1 VTPSTEVLPLPPK
14 KPFVRTLYF
23 RVLVGILAGIATGF
37 FVPHFG
43 ASLKPLADG
52 FIKLIRM
59 LIAPIIFFTVVAGI
73 AGVGDLRKLGRI
85 GLKAL
90 LYFEVITTLALLIG
104 LGVATVVKPGVGMNI
119 DPHTL
124 DTKSISQYTSE
135 TAHGSGADFFLNI
148 IPDSFVGA
156 FSKGEIL
163 QVLLL
168 AILTGIAITMLGND
182 ERLTGL
188 LQSLSKLFFKLVAIV
203 MEAAP
208 LGAFGAM
215 AFTIGKYGLATLL
228 SLAKLMACV
237 YLTSVAFIFIVL
249 GTVCWMN
256 GINIWRFLVYIRE
269 EIFIAVGTSA
279 SEPVLPRLM
288 VKMENLGCSR
298 VITGLVIPAGYS
310 FNLAGTSIYL
320 TAAALFI
327 AQATNVHLTWQQQ
340 AFVLGVLMLNSK
352 GSATVTGGGFITL
365 AATLA
370 AVGTIPVAGIALIV
384 GVDRFMSE
392 MRTLTNLI
400 GNGVATIV
408 VARWEGQFDDARA
421 KQLLSGPDA
430 AARSID

>member
-1 VTPSTEVLPLPPK
+1 MTPTSDVQPLPPK
-14 KPFVRTLYF
+14 KPFIQTLYF
-23 RVLVGILAGIATGF
+23 RVIIGIVAGVATGF
-37 FVPHFG
+37 FFPHFG

-90 LYFEVITTLALLIG
+90 LYFEVITTLALLVG
-104 LGVATVVKPGVGMNI
+104 LGVVTIVKPGVGMNV

-135 TAHGSGADFFLNI
+135 TVHASGADFFLNI

-188 LQSLSKLFFKLVAIV
+188 LQSLSRLFFKLVGLV

-237 YLTSVAFIFIVL
+237 YLTSIAFIFIVL
-249 GTVCWMN
+249 GAVCWMN

-288 VKMENLGCSR
+288 VKMEALGCSR

-340 AFVLGVLMLNSK
+340 AFVLAVLMLNSK
-352 GSATVTGGGFITL
+352 GAATVTGGGFITL

-392 MRTLTNLI
+392 MRTLTNVI

-408 VARWEGQFDDARA
+408 IARWEGQFDDARA
-421 KQLLSGPDA
+421 KHLLTGPGA
-430 AARSID
+430 AARAID

>member
-1 VTPSTEVLPLPPK
+1 MTPTSDVQPLPPK
-14 KPFVRTLYF
+14 RPFIHTLYF
-23 RVLVGILAGIATGF
+23 RVIIGIVAGVATGF
-37 FVPHFG
+37 FFPHFG

-90 LYFEVITTLALLIG
+90 LYFEVITTLALLVG
-104 LGVATVVKPGVGMNI
+104 LGVVTIVKPGVGMNV

-135 TAHGSGADFFLNI
+135 TVHASGADFFLNI

-188 LQSLSKLFFKLVAIV
+188 LQSLSRLFFKLVGLV

-237 YLTSVAFIFIVL
+237 YLTSIAFIFIVL
-249 GTVCWMN
+249 GAVCWMN

-288 VKMENLGCSR
+288 VKMEALGCSR

-340 AFVLGVLMLNSK
+340 AFVLAVLMLNSK
-352 GSATVTGGGFITL
+352 GAATVTGGGFITL

-392 MRTLTNLI
+392 MRTLTNVI

-408 VARWEGQFDDARA
+408 IARWEGQFDDARA
-421 KQLLSGPDA
+421 KHLLTGPGA
-430 AARSID
+430 AARAID

>member
-1 VTPSTEVLPLPPK
+1 LISSEVPPLPPK

-23 RVLVGILAGIATGF
+23 RVIVGILLGVLTGVF
-37 FVPHFG
+37 FPHFG

-104 LGVATVVKPGVGMNI
+104 MGVATVVKPGAGMNV

-124 DTKSISQYTSE
+124 DTKSISQYTSG
-135 TAHGSGADFFLNI
+135 TVHSSGADFFLDI

-208 LGAFGAM
+208 FGAFGAM
-215 AFTIGKYGLATLL
+215 AFTTGKYGVATLL

-237 YLTSVAFIFIVL
+237 YITSIAFIFIVL
-249 GTVCWMN
+249 GAVLWAN
-256 GINIWRFLVYIRE
+256 GINIWRFLIYIRE
-269 EIFIAVGTSA
+269 ELLIGIGTSA

-288 VKMENLGCSR
+288 IKMENLGCSR

-327 AQATNVHLTWQQQ
+327 AQATNVHLTWQQET
-340 AFVLGVLMLNSK
+340 FVLAVLMLNSK
-352 GSATVTGGGFITL
+352 GAATVTGGGFITL

-400 GNGVATIV
+400 GNGVATVV
-408 VARWEGQFDDARA
+408 VARWEGQFDDERA
-421 KQLLSGPDA
+421 KLLLNGPMA
-430 AARSID
+430 ASQSID

>member
-1 VTPSTEVLPLPPK
+1 
-14 KPFVRTLYF
+14 
-23 RVLVGILAGIATGF
+23 
-37 FVPHFG
+37 
-43 ASLKPLADG
+43 
-52 FIKLIRM
+52 
-59 LIAPIIFFTVVAGI
+59 
-73 AGVGDLRKLGRI
+73 
-85 GLKAL
+85 
-90 LYFEVITTLALLIG
+90 
-104 LGVATVVKPGVGMNI
+104 
-119 DPHTL
+119 
-124 DTKSISQYTSE
+124 
-135 TAHGSGADFFLNI
+135 
-148 IPDSFVGA
+148 
-156 FSKGEIL
+156 
-163 QVLLL
+163 
-168 AILTGIAITMLGND
+168 
-182 ERLTGL
+182 
-188 LQSLSKLFFKLVAIV
+188 

-249 GTVCWMN
+249 GAVCWMN

-288 VKMENLGCSR
+288 VKMEALGCSR

-340 AFVLGVLMLNSK
+340 AFVLAVLMLNSK
-352 GSATVTGGGFITL
+352 GAATVTGGGFITL

-392 MRTLTNLI
+392 MRTLTNVI

-408 VARWEGQFDDARA
+408 IARWEGQFDDARA
-421 KQLLSGPDA
+421 KHLLTGPGA
-430 AARSID
+430 AARAID

>member
-1 VTPSTEVLPLPPK
+1 MTPSTEVLPLPPK
-14 KPFVRTLYF
+14 KPFFHTLYF
-23 RVLVGILAGIATGF
+23 RVIIGIVAGVATGF
-37 FVPHFG
+37 FFPHFG

-90 LYFEVITTLALLIG
+90 LYFEVITTLALLVG
-104 LGVATVVKPGVGMNI
+104 LGVVTIVKPGVGMNV
-119 DPHTL
+119 DRHTL

-135 TAHGSGADFFLNI
+135 TVHASGADFFLNI

-188 LQSLSKLFFKLVAIV
+188 LQSLSRLFFKLVGLV

-237 YLTSVAFIFIVL
+237 YLTSIAFIFIVL
-249 GTVCWMN
+249 GAVCWMN

-288 VKMENLGCSR
+288 VKMEALGCSR

-340 AFVLGVLMLNSK
+340 AFVLAVLMLNSK
-352 GSATVTGGGFITL
+352 GAATVTGGGFITL

-392 MRTLTNLI
+392 MRTLTNVI

-408 VARWEGQFDDARA
+408 IARWEGQFDDARA
-421 KQLLSGPDA
+421 KHLLTGPGA
-430 AARSID
+430 AARAID

>member
-14 KPFVRTLYF
+14 KPFFHTLYF
-23 RVLVGILAGIATGF
+23 RVIIGIVAGVATGF
-37 FVPHFG
+37 FFPHFG

-90 LYFEVITTLALLIG
+90 LYFEVITTLALLVG
-104 LGVATVVKPGVGMNI
+104 LGVVTIVKPGVGMNV

-135 TAHGSGADFFLNI
+135 TVHASGADFFLNI

-188 LQSLSKLFFKLVAIV
+188 LQSLSRLFFKLVGLV

-237 YLTSVAFIFIVL
+237 YLTSIAFIFIVL
-249 GTVCWMN
+249 GAVCWMN

-288 VKMENLGCSR
+288 VKMEALGCSR

-340 AFVLGVLMLNSK
+340 AFVLAVLMLNSK
-352 GSATVTGGGFITL
+352 GAATVTGGGFITL

-392 MRTLTNLI
+392 MRTLTNVI
-400 GNGVATIV
+400 GNGVATV
-408 VARWEGQFDDARA
+408 VIARWEGQFDDARA
-421 KQLLSGPDA
+421 KHLLTGPGA
-430 AARSID
+430 AARAID

>member
-14 KPFVRTLYF
+14 KPFFHTLYF
-23 RVLVGILAGIATGF
+23 RVIIGIVAGVATGF
-37 FVPHFG
+37 FFPHFG

-90 LYFEVITTLALLIG
+90 LYFEVITTLALLVG
-104 LGVATVVKPGVGMNI
+104 LGVVTIVKPGVGMNV

-135 TAHGSGADFFLNI
+135 TVHASGADFFLNI

-188 LQSLSKLFFKLVAIV
+188 LQSLSRLFFKLVGLV

-237 YLTSVAFIFIVL
+237 YLTSIAFIFIVL
-249 GTVCWMN
+249 GAVCWMN

-288 VKMENLGCSR
+288 VKMEALGCSR

-340 AFVLGVLMLNSK
+340 AFVLAVLMLNSK
-352 GSATVTGGGFITL
+352 GAATVTGGGFITL

-392 MRTLTNLI
+392 MRTLTNVI

-408 VARWEGQFDDARA
+408 IARWEGQFDDARA
-421 KQLLSGPDA
+421 KHLLTGPGA
-430 AARSID
+430 AARAID

>member
-1 VTPSTEVLPLPPK
+1 MTASSEVLPLPAK
-14 KPFVRTLYF
+14 KPFFYTLYF
-23 RVLVGILAGIATGF
+23 RVIVGIFAGVATGF
-37 FVPHFG
+37 FFPHFG

-90 LYFEVITTLALLIG
+90 LYFEVITTLALLVG
-104 LGVATVVKPGVGMNI
+104 LGVVTIVKPGVGMNV

-135 TAHGSGADFFLNI
+135 TVHASGADFFLNI

-188 LQSLSKLFFKLVAIV
+188 LQSLSRLFFKLVGLV

-249 GTVCWMN
+249 GAVCWMN

-288 VKMENLGCSR
+288 VKMEALGCSR

-340 AFVLGVLMLNSK
+340 AFVLAVLMLNSK
-352 GSATVTGGGFITL
+352 GAATVTGGGFITL

-392 MRTLTNLI
+392 MRTLTNVI

-408 VARWEGQFDDARA
+408 IARWEGQFDDARA
-421 KQLLSGPDA
+421 KHLLTGPGA
-430 AARSID
+430 AARAID

>member
-1 VTPSTEVLPLPPK
+1 MKPSEALPVPVK
-14 KPFVRTLYF
+14 KPFVHTLYF
-23 RVLVGILAGIATGF
+23 RVIVGIVAGVAVGF
-37 FVPHFG
+37 LFPNFG

-90 LYFEVITTLALLIG
+90 VYFEVITTLALLIG
-104 LGVATVVKPGVGMNI
+104 LGVAVLVKPGAGMNV

-124 DTKSISQYTSE
+124 DTKSVAQYTSE
-135 TAHGSGADFFLNI
+135 TVHASGSDFFLNI

-168 AILTGIAITMLGND
+168 AILTGIALTMLNND

-208 LGAFGAM
+208 IGAFGAM
-215 AFTIGKYGLATLL
+215 AFTIGKYGAGTLL

-237 YLTSVAFIFIVL
+237 YLTSIAFVFVVL
-249 GTVCWMN
+249 GAVCWAN

-269 EIFIAVGTSA
+269 ELLIGLGTSA

-288 VKMENLGCSR
+288 IKMENLGCSP

-310 FNLAGTSIYL
+310 FNLAGTSVYL
-320 TAAALFI
+320 TTAAIFI
-327 AQATNVHLTWQQQ
+327 AQATNVQLTWQQT
-340 AFVLGVLMLNSK
+340 AFVLAVLMLNSK
-352 GSATVTGGGFITL
+352 GAATVTGGGFITL

-392 MRTLTNLI
+392 MRTLTNI
-400 GNGVATIV
+400 VGNAVATVV
-408 VARWEGQFDDARA
+408 VARWEGQFDDQRARM
-421 KQLLSGPDA
+421 LLTGPNA
-430 AARSID
+430 AAESID

>member
-1 VTPSTEVLPLPPK
+1 MTPTSDVQPLPPK
-14 KPFVRTLYF
+14 KPFIHTLYF
-23 RVLVGILAGIATGF
+23 RVIIGIVAGVATGF
-37 FVPHFG
+37 FFPHFG

-90 LYFEVITTLALLIG
+90 LYFEVITTLALLVG
-104 LGVATVVKPGVGMNI
+104 LGVVTIVKPGVGMNV

-135 TAHGSGADFFLNI
+135 TVHASGADFFLNI

-188 LQSLSKLFFKLVAIV
+188 LQSLSRLFFKLVGLV

-237 YLTSVAFIFIVL
+237 YLTSIAFIFIVL
-249 GTVCWMN
+249 GAVCWMN

-288 VKMENLGCSR
+288 VKMEALGCSR

-340 AFVLGVLMLNSK
+340 AFVLAVLMLNSK
-352 GSATVTGGGFITL
+352 GAATVTGGGFITL

-392 MRTLTNLI
+392 MRTLTNVI

-408 VARWEGQFDDARA
+408 IARWEGQFDDARA
-421 KQLLSGPDA
+421 KHLLTGPGA
-430 AARSID
+430 AARAID